1 MRSMVRWALAACTI
15 AASHVAGAAAQAAP
29 HDTGVVLLVPARVF
43 DAPAGVTHAGSAV
56 LRCTTCDS

>member
-1 MRSMVRWALAACTI
+1 MAACTI
-15 AASHVAGAAAQAAP
+15 AACHVAGAAAQAAP